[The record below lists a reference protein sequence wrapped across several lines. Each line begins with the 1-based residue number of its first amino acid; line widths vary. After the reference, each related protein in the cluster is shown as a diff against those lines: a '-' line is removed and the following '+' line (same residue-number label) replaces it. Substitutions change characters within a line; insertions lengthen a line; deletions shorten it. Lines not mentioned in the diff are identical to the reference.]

1 MLRIE
6 RQAVLAA
13 NKPLHLMIKLRY
25 SRCANVYSS
34 RLASNP
40 EVSHQILPFADST
53 SCPLHASV
61 NGCDNAQTRTHI
73 TLLNVSHSLESE
85 TTRYPHVPQKQSAP
99 LSLPTKSMDSEQNR
113 QPHSTVA
120 NDSRADYLAPAS
132 RANVGVED
140 AFPAIQHVSLAWQT
154 GLSWTITWIIDAMAA
169 WRSSAAWDTSRS
181 LRSLVRQV
189 MG

>member
-6 RQAVLAA
+6 CQAVLAA

-34 RLASNP
+34 RLASNA

-53 SCPLHASV
+53 SCPLQVSV

-85 TTRYPHVPQKQSAP
+85 TSQYPRLPQKPSAR
-99 LSLPTKSMDSEQNR
+99 LSSPTKSMDSEQIR
-113 QPHSTVA
+113 QPYCTSSKRLEGRLPRAGLAGKRWGTTRVPGDSTCQPGLA
-120 NDSRADYLAPAS
+120 NRVVVDNYLDY
-132 RANVGVED
+132 
-140 AFPAIQHVSLAWQT
+140 
-154 GLSWTITWIIDAMAA
+154 
-169 WRSSAAWDTSRS
+169 
-181 LRSLVRQV
+181 
-189 MG
+189 